1 MTTTLILLL
10 IAALAVAL
18 TVMLRRRGGGR
29 RQAVKQVLDAAD
41 LLEARLRAARTEIEA
56 IVGTQD
62 NPVLEAQQE
71 MLRQRL
77 WLQQHGEDA
86 SVDQLI
92 AVRDTIE
99 AGGHRL
105 EQQLLLVER
114 ARSTE
119 H

>member
-10 IAALAVAL
+10 IAALAVVL
-18 TVMLRRRGGGR
+18 TLLVRRRGGGR
-29 RQAVKQVLDAAD
+29 QQAMEQVLDAAD
-41 LLEARLRAARTEIEA
+41 ALEARLRTARTEIEA
-56 IVGTQD
+56 ITGSQD

-77 WLQQHGEDA
+77 WLQQHGDEA
-86 SVDQLI
+86 SVEQLV

-99 AGGHRL
+99 AGAHRL
-105 EQQLLLVER
+105 DQQLLMVER
-114 ARSTE
+114 ARATG